1 MRRPGRR
8 TARRA
13 SGAPGAAISP
23 AGTGYRFDGLTRN
36 TGVSVDPS
44 GNVWLVNNWKNAPIQ
59 TNPGGYQIVA
69 YLGMAAP
76 VKTPLIGVPEQP

>member
-1 MRRPGRR
+1 MKARNCPPGKRR
-8 TARRA
+8 
-13 SGAPGAAISP
+13 PGAAISP
-23 AGTGYRFDGLTRN
+23 EKKGYHFNGLTRN
-36 TGVSVDPS
+36 TGVAVDPS
-44 GNVWLVNNWKNAPIQ
+44 GNVWLVNNWKNAPVQ